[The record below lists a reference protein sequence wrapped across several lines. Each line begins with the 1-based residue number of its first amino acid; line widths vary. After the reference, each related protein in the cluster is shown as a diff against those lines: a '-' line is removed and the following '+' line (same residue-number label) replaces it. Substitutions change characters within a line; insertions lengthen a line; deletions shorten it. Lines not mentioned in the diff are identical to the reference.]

1 MVVGV
6 FINTMKTT
14 FLIKFWFIRSFFSKY
29 KFTSK
34 QENMLIVILFESLV
48 GIRDLNRNSY
58 SLYWYIRQRWCY
70 TIFQKILLLKFLNN
84 KHNTFIKRFQVK
96 LHFMKW
102 LSVSFNRNVCNYLLL
117 ELVYT
122 ILSFKMCLNTC
133 ITLFF
138 KQKYF
143 SGFW

>member
-1 MVVGV
+1 
-6 FINTMKTT
+6 MKTT

-48 GIRDLNRNSY
+48 GIRDLNQNSY

-96 LHFMKW
+96 LHFIKL
-102 LSVSFNRNVCNYLLL
+102 LSISFNRNVCNYLLL

-143 SGFW
+143 SGF